1 MTLTSLFAW
10 FMTDLLACMMSEV
23 YKRRVY
29 SAFRNSDGAD
39 RTRHRMRG
47 VVWTVELSGEDER
60 EHESIT

>member
-1 MTLTSLFAW
+1 MA
-10 FMTDLLACMMSEV
+10 DLLACVMSEV